1 MTYQEQTFVPLEM
14 RDSHKVSAHTSY
26 QPLMRETDASREASP
41 KVDTGSESPEL
52 WNAIK
57 TVKDYVLSTGHQ
69 LIDTITGLCKA
80 PSPKKKGFRGTAPE
94 QFGHTNHSSGSSV
107 LKSDTFR
114 DVSTELWRKCPE
126 SEDTASWVKSM
137 LSDPD
142 VSGETKLMICSMV
155 QLGFREQVRSV
166 DTNLFGEQH
175 RLMPRRSLLSAPRYT
190 PYGLRQNSPGITRW
204 EKARKVS
211 GLPPLLPS
219 RCLSGS
225 ITELRDVT
233 PHRQEMW
240 PYDNR
245 TRSTSR
251 RSSRRGSANF
261 YGLGSSFSVSDAEME
276 VRSQT
281 GESGLSQRSNRRG
294 FVTCSDPAIAQ
305 ALENYRRG
313 RSPYTKEYFDKYNR
327 VRRSQYVGFRSR
339 LELSSTNKSKA
350 EKRKSYEKRY
360 KPSNASGAKRSR
372 SEGKKE
378 ERLRVTMDT
387 DSVNSGLE
395 TDTCSTVTIL
405 SQPPIVKGDSIHLNA
420 SSKDD
425 DLKNG
430 TFSGIMP
437 GEPTKPISKTEL
449 DEGKAKTSDSLAA
462 DPKPSKANLFKSSK
476 AKKDKEVSI
485 KQIDNT
491 KTASAVKAKVVP
503 AENVSFACRMAQ
515 MRRIKIKE
523 HYSQRIEKLYDC
535 HCKDKDKDAK
545 KKKAV
550 ETYEK
555 KYHLLRQDHMFYT
568 KLCEKYKVEPGNEY
582 DGKDPDIKPDEE
594 EADEKKSEATKAP
607 EDKPVPSLFDIA
619 PATNVKSTNNI
630 FANAKGPASLKGFNF
645 SGKLFSQD
653 TAKSLNGQEKN
664 SNIFSGNIISSI
676 PSKSLF
682 GKPNQKGGKP
692 APFTFG
698 ISKPPGK
705 VSKAS
710 TKAEKLAEAKK
721 IRLMANEVFQGCD
734 TNALWAH
741 HLEGTMPNSEDGD
754 KPEKD
759 GEIVNKPELGA
770 SSSTDP
776 EKTSLHSEKKTT
788 GNLFSG
794 ESNSGFN
801 IPKPTSTSPF
811 NLFSN
816 PKSAGGGLFAM
827 PATNGSSNNSNAG
840 LFSGTPVSGTNMFDV
855 KSDSST
861 NPFANSGSASKSET
875 TNIFTTKSISK
886 GPSSLFSS
894 QSLPNSIF
902 SSSSNGVFST
912 NNTKDSV
919 FNVNNNK
926 QKSEP
931 KFSFGKVKAKSKTN
945 GKRRRVVRGRR
956 TMK

>member
-14 RDSHKVSAHTSY
+14 RDSHKGSAHTSY
-26 QPLMRETDASREASP
+26 QPLMRETDISREASS

-69 LIDTITGLCKA
+69 LIDTITGLCKT
-80 PSPKKKGFRGTAPE
+80 PSLQEKGYSTTAPK
-94 QFGHTNHSSGSSV
+94 QFGNTNHSSGSSEP
-107 LKSDTFR
+107 KSDTFR
-114 DVSTELWRKCPE
+114 DVSTDLWRKSPE

-166 DTNLFGEQH
+166 DANLFGEQH
-175 RLMPRRSLLSAPRYT
+175 RLMPRRSLLSTPRYT
-190 PYGLRQNSPGITRW
+190 PYGSREKSPGITRW
-204 EKARKVS
+204 EKGRKNS

-219 RCLSGS
+219 RSLSGS

-233 PHRQEMW
+233 PYRQEMW
-240 PYDNR
+240 PYENR
-245 TRSTSR
+245 ARSTSR

-261 YGLGSSFSVSDAEME
+261 YGLGSSFYVSDTEME

-281 GESGLSQRSNRRG
+281 GESSLSQRSNRRG
-294 FVTCSDPAIAQ
+294 FVTCSDPAIVQ

-327 VRRSQYVGFRSR
+327 VRRNQYVGFRSR
-339 LELSSTNKSKA
+339 LELSCTKKSKP

-360 KPSNASGAKRSR
+360 EPSNASGAKRSR
-372 SEGKKE
+372 SGGKKE
-378 ERLRVTMDT
+378 ERVSVPMDT

-405 SQPPIVKGDSIHLNA
+405 SQPPIVKGDSILLNA

-425 DLKNG
+425 NLKNEK
-430 TFSGIMP
+430 FSGIMP
-437 GEPTKPISKTEL
+437 SEPAKPISKTEL
-449 DEGKAKTSDSLAA
+449 DEDKPKTLDSLAA
-462 DPKPSKANLFKSSK
+462 DLKTSKANLFKSTK
-476 AKKDKEVSI
+476 AKKDEEVSI
-485 KQIDNT
+485 KQIDST

-550 ETYEK
+550 ETYEE

-568 KLCEKYKVEPGNEY
+568 KLCKKYKVEPGDEY
-582 DGKDPDIKPDEE
+582 DGNDPVIKPDE
-594 EADEKKSEATKAP
+594 KPEATKAP

-630 FANAKGPASLKGFNF
+630 FANKEPGSLGGFNF

-653 TAKSLNGQEKN
+653 SAKSLNGQQKN
-664 SNIFSGNIISSI
+664 GNLFSGNIISSI

-682 GKPNQKGGKP
+682 GKP
-692 APFTFG
+692 
-698 ISKPPGK
+698 IL
-705 VSKAS
+705 KAS
-710 TKAEKLAEAKK
+710 TTKKLAEAKK
-721 IRLMANEVFQGCD
+721 ARLRANEIFEGCD
-734 TNALWAH
+734 TNSLWAH
-741 HLEGTMPNSEDGD
+741 HLEGTMPSEDSD

-759 GEIVNKPELGA
+759 GEIVNKPALGA

-776 EKTSLHSEKKTT
+776 EKTSLQSEKKTT

-794 ESNSGFN
+794 ESNSALT
-801 IPKPTSTSPF
+801 IPKPSSTSSF

-816 PKSAGGGLFAM
+816 LKSAGGGLFG
-827 PATNGSSNNSNAG
+827 TSNNSSGG
-840 LFSGTPVSGTNMFDV
+840 LFSGTPVSGTNMFDD

-861 NPFANSGSASKSET
+861 NLFAKSGSASKSET
-875 TNIFTTKSISK
+875 TNIFATTPLSK

-894 QSLPNSIF
+894 QAMPNGIF
-902 SSSSNGVFST
+902 SSSSNGIFST
-912 NNTKDSV
+912 SNNKDGA
-919 FNVNNNK
+919 FNVSNNK